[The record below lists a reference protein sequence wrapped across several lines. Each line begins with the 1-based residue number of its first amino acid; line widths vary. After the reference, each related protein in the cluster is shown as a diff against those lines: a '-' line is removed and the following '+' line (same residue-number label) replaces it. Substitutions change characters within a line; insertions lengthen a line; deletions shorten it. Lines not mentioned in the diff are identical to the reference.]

1 MATIRKRSWK
11 SGSETKA
18 AWVCDYSDQKGE
30 RHIKTFKTRKEADGW
45 LVQARH
51 QVASGTHLPET
62 TSPTVAQAAERWLAS
77 AAARGLERTTL
88 DGYRQHIG
96 HIVPQLGSVKLS
108 RLAEEQVEAFRD
120 HLLATMS
127 RAMAA
132 KVMVSLRSILRQAR
146 RPIDVRLD
154 RQPGRHRRKL
164 EVGRDI
170 PTPEQVRA
178 LLDAAQPP
186 VRAILALAALTGLR
200 ASEIRGLRWDDLD
213 LRAGEV
219 TIRQRADRW
228 GVVGS
233 PKSEEARRTVP
244 FGPELAVILKE
255 HKLASQPGGRELV
268 FPNRVGKPFLLANL
282 RRNVLRGIKLHAL
295 RHFYA
300 SWQLGLGLPLT
311 TVQRRLGHSTIMLT
325 ADIYGHLLPSTS
337 EERAALG
344 AAERVLLGRD
354 KAAT

>member
-11 SGSETKA
+11 SGDELKT
-18 AWVCDYSDQKGE
+18 AWICDYSDQHGK
-30 RHIKTFKTRKEADGW
+30 RRLKTFSTKKAADAW
-45 LVQARH
+45 LVGARH
-51 QVASGTHLPET
+51 QVAHGTHLPET

-88 DGYRQHIG
+88 DGYRQHVG
-96 HIVPQLGSVKLS
+96 HLAPQLGSVKLS
-108 RLAEEQVEAFRD
+108 RLTEEQVEAFRD

-186 VRAILALAALTGLR
+186 TRTILALAALTGLR
-200 ASEIRGLRWDDLD
+200 ASEIRGLCWGDLD
-213 LRAGEV
+213 LKAGEV

-233 PKSEEARRTVP
+233 PKSAEGRRTVP

-255 HKLASQPGGRELV
+255 HKLASPPGGELV
-268 FPNRVGKPFLLANL
+268 FPNKVGKPFLLANL
-282 RRNVLRGIKLHAL
+282 RRNVLRGIKLHSL

-337 EERAALG
+337 DERAALA
-344 AAERVLLGRD
+344 AAERALLGRD
-354 KAAT
+354 KDAT